1 MGYWQKRNRIAQ
13 QNYQRKTEKEINKKI
28 ADYYKKAME
37 QTIADFE
44 ATYDK
49 LLATMEAGREPT
61 PADLYKLDKY
71 WKMQGQLQ
79 ANLNKLGDKSTL
91 VMQQKF
97 IQQYQGI
104 YNSLA
109 LPSDK
114 AFSRIDT
121 DVVKQA
127 IERIWCADGKS
138 WQQRIWENTAKL
150 QQTLNDEL
158 INCIV
163 TGKKTSEL
171 KKLLM
176 ERFSVAYHQAN
187 TLVRTETAHI
197 QTAAAE
203 HRYKDYGITA
213 YQVWADKDERRCKHC
228 GDLHQKR
235 VEMGEPLPVP
245 AHPNCRCCIVPI
257 IED

>member
-1 MGYWQKRNRIAQ
+1 MDYWQKRNRIAQ
-13 QNYQRKTEKEINKKI
+13 QRYQRKTEAEINKRL

-37 QTIADFE
+37 KTIADFE
-44 ATYDK
+44 ATFDK
-49 LLATMEAGREPT
+49 LKATIDAGKEIT

-71 WKMQGQLQ
+71 WQMQSQLQ
-79 ANLNKLGDKSTL
+79 KTLEALGNKNILF
-91 VMQQKF
+91 MQRKF
-97 IQQYQGI
+97 IMQYKGI
-104 YNSLA
+104 YEALA

-121 DVVKQA
+121 DVAKQA

-138 WQQRIWENTAKL
+138 WSQRVWQNTAKL

-158 INCIV
+158 INCVV
-163 TGKKTSEL
+163 TGKSTADL
-171 KKLLM
+171 KRLLV
-176 ERFSVAYHQAN
+176 ERFGVALHEAN

-197 QTAAAE
+197 QTASAE
-203 HRYKDYGITA
+203 QRYKDYGITA

-245 AHPNCRCCIVPI
+245 AHPNCRCCIIPI